1 MTRLQLISTRCWTC
15 CPASSPPN
23 WRSRP
28 PPNCATRATTLPA
41 ITRRYGEPTTT
52 TSAPHSGWRGSVRER
67 ETGPARSRR
76 LTRCPPRQRISR
88 RQRTTAV
95 EILLD
100 GCTPENTDEQ
110 TLLDAGNRA
119 AALTLESAAKRASI
133 RLRVFG
139 SALGWLQ
146 AGNEPKAPA
155 TARRRLRGTR
165 YPGRDGTLLP
175 RAGARDDRHV
185 GAHRVGGES
194 KCGSAEDTS
203 MTTEQAM
210 CPQCAAVVGRA
221 DRFCES
227 CGAGLSEVRR
237 VAIPRPGRFVE
248 APCPDC
254 GNETHA
260 DDYCT
265 VCGHRRAEPDRDEAD
280 IDVVVLVTD
289 RGIEHAR
296 NEDAAAAG
304 IVVGSGTEQSDA
316 IAVAVCDGVST
327 SGDAQVASVAAS
339 KAGVDAMLAALAASR
354 TSHAAVLAGLAD
366 AAKAAACAKTGA
378 DGIIAP
384 SCTYTA
390 ATVVPTSAGTVQITI
405 GNVGD
410 SRAYWL
416 PRPPAPAQQLTVD
429 DSLAQELITAGA
441 AADSEAVQRGAHTLT
456 RWLGADSEAKPWS
469 DDRASARSQPTAR
482 GGCCCAA
489 TDYGTT
495 CPTPPTSQGSAPDST
510 RPRQRAHWSITPWT
524 PAARTTSLSQ

>member
-1 MTRLQLISTRCWTC
+1 
-15 CPASSPPN
+15 
-23 WRSRP
+23 
-28 PPNCATRATTLPA
+28 
-41 ITRRYGEPTTT
+41 
-52 TSAPHSGWRGSVRER
+52 
-67 ETGPARSRR
+67 
-76 LTRCPPRQRISR
+76 
-88 RQRTTAV
+88 
-95 EILLD
+95 
-100 GCTPENTDEQ
+100 
-110 TLLDAGNRA
+110 
-119 AALTLESAAKRASI
+119 
-133 RLRVFG
+133 
-139 SALGWLQ
+139 
-146 AGNEPKAPA
+146 
-155 TARRRLRGTR
+155 
-165 YPGRDGTLLP
+165 
-175 RAGARDDRHV
+175 
-185 GAHRVGGES
+185 
-194 KCGSAEDTS
+194 
-203 MTTEQAM
+203 MTTEQTM
-210 CPQCAAVVGRA
+210 CPQCAAVVGRV

-265 VCGHRRAEPDRDEAD
+265 VCGHRRAESDRDEAD

-327 SGDAQVASVAAS
+327 SGDAQVASVTAS

-469 DDRASARSQPTAR
+469 DESVRT
-482 GGCCCAA
+482 
-489 TDYGTT
+489 
-495 CPTPPTSQGSAPDST
+495 
-510 RPRQRAHWSITPWT
+510 ITPDRPGWLLLCSDGLWNYLPDAADIAGLCAGLDT
-524 PAARTTSLSQ
+524 TAAARALVDCALDAGGQDNITIAIVPIGGLHEFR